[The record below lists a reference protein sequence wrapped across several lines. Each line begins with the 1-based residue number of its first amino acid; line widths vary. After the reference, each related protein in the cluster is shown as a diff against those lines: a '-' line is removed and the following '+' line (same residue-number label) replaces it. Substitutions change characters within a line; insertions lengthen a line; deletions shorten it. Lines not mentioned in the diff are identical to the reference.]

1 MTRPSRPTRETTGPG
16 KRSAGPFA
24 AIARIFV
31 VQLIAVAAITA
42 VLTTVY
48 ALIDPGGSN
57 DEVST
62 VAQGSP
68 SATAP
73 ASTPVGSPA
82 APSSSAPASSAPP
95 ATTAPPPAPPSA
107 SDTADPNRPQ
117 LVLLDQSA
125 PDGAVQDAARRLAS
139 AGWTVYRTAPFRGT
153 VRTTTVYFPTGLD
166 KPAGRVAKVLPG
178 DTRVLPRFSNL
189 SQTRLTVVLTDD
201 YNP

>member
-1 MTRPSRPTRETTGPG
+1 MSRPSKPTRETTGPG
-16 KRSAGPFA
+16 KPSAGPFA
-24 AIARIFV
+24 AIARLFV

-48 ALIDPGGSN
+48 ALIDRGGSD

-73 ASTPVGSPA
+73 ASTPVSSPA

-95 ATTAPPPAPPSA
+95 ATTAPPSA
-107 SDTADPNRPQ
+107 SGTANPNRPE

-125 PDGAVQDAARRLAS
+125 PDGAVQDATRRLAS

-153 VRTTTVYFPTGLD
+153 VRRTTVYYPTGLD

-201 YNP
+201 YTP